1 MNPADPRGISADEPL
16 DETDHSIL
24 DQIQQAFRAADPMPA
39 GLPDR
44 IRLALALRDLEV
56 EIARL
61 TAVEDQPLLT
71 ARGEEHS
78 QTITFESDSLTI
90 MIRIDAN
97 KDGTARID
105 GWLAP
110 PQACE
115 VQIKGSGHPLTVPA
129 DEHGRFA
136 FPAVPRGTAQLV
148 IRPTGPAAGSGGR
161 TVVTPALL
169 L

>member
-1 MNPADPRGISADEPL
+1 MNPADPLGISAGEPL

-24 DQIQQAFRAADPMPA
+24 DRIQEAFQAADPMPA

-61 TAVEDQPLLT
+61 AGAEDQPLLA

-115 VQIKGSGHPLTVPA
+115 VQIKGAGHPLTVSA

-136 FPAVPRGTAQLV
+136 FPAVPRGSAQLV
-148 IRPTGPAAGSGGR
+148 IQPAGQAASDGRR
-161 TVVTPALL
+161 TVVTPTLIL
-169 L
+169 

>member
-1 MNPADPRGISADEPL
+1 MNPADPCGISADEPL

-24 DQIQQAFRAADPMPA
+24 DSVREAFQAADPMPA

-56 EIARL
+56 EIAHL
-61 TAVEDQPLLT
+61 TAVDDRPLLA

-78 QTITFESDSLTI
+78 QTVTFESASLTI

-97 KDGTARID
+97 KDGTVRID

-110 PQACE
+110 PRACE
-115 VQIKGSGHPLTVPA
+115 VQIKGARHPLTVPA

-136 FPAVPRGTAQLV
+136 FPTVPRGSAQLV
-148 IRPTGPAAGSGGR
+148 IQPAGQAAGGGQ
-161 TVVTPALL
+161 TVVTPTLIL
-169 L
+169 

>member
-1 MNPADPRGISADEPL
+1 MNPADPPGISAGEPL
-16 DETDHSIL
+16 DEIDHSIL
-24 DQIQQAFRAADPMPA
+24 DRIREAFQAADPMPA
-39 GLPDR
+39 ELPDR
-44 IRLALALRDLEV
+44 IRLSLALRDLEE
-56 EIARL
+56 EIAHL
-61 TAVEDQPLLT
+61 TTVEDGPLLA

-105 GWLAP
+105 GWLVP

-115 VQIKGSGHPLTVPA
+115 VQIKGTGQPLTVPA
-129 DEHGRFA
+129 DERGRFA

-148 IRPTGPAAGSGGR
+148 IQPAGRAAGGGR
-161 TVVTPALL
+161 TVVTPALIL
-169 L
+169 